1 MKSANTV
8 ENHIECLCAQ
18 CPTYVQGAPG
28 VFCATD
34 KSPRIKQKKGCICTN
49 CHVWMK
55 NHLSGGYF
63 CIEGMAR

>member
-8 ENHIECLCAQ
+8 ENHIECLCGL
-18 CPTYVQGAPG
+18 CPTFVHDAPG

-34 KSPRIKQKKGCICTN
+34 KSPKITQKKGCICAQ

-55 NHLSGGYF
+55 YNLSGGYF
-63 CIEGMAR
+63 CLEGMAG